1 MKFPPHALLSHC
13 GYWNSEGNHR
23 CTHCGR
29 RFELVD
35 GVSAVVARGSK
46 SSGKPDSPRPL
57 PAPQA
62 APAPGGRGLAGRFST
77 AQRRRGGVPAASAAA
92 AAKPGVCGR
101 RDVSAAPLLPLR
113 PRSAKTSRAAAA
125 QAAPLKRRAL
135 ACFLDGILIAAA
147 GAIFVFGFTG
157 LKTYLRPDSAA
168 EIGVKTAAFVFFILL
183 CFYWSIFIYFTGRTQ
198 GMQWARLEIAA
209 LDGTEPTDSQRLMR
223 ILGTIVS
230 TVSFGIGFAWAFI
243 DERKLTFHDN
253 MSKTVIVESSR

>member
-1 MKFPPHALLSHC
+1 MRCSHC

-46 SSGKPDSPRPL
+46 SAGKPDSPRPL

-62 APAPGGRGLAGRFST
+62 APAPGGRDS
-77 AQRRRGGVPAASAAA
+77 PADFPPRSGAAA
-92 AAKPGVCGR
+92 ASRQLPLPLPRNPESAGAAM
-101 RDVSAAPLLPLR
+101 SQAAPLLPLR